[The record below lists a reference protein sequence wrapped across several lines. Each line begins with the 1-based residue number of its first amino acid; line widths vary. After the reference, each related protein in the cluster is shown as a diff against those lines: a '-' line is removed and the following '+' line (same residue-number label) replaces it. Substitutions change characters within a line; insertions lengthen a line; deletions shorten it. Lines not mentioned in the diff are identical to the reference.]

1 MARLLKKIGK
11 ALGKVAKVVLPV
23 IGVVTGI
30 GAIGGIVKGVGAI
43 AGIGGILKGGKK
55 VIDKVGV
62 SAVNLVTG
70 TTQEERIQVR
80 NQKSI
85 TKSITDKI
93 DQVKRLIHAG
103 ATEASARATVG
114 LTESDLNTPA
124 DILLPH
130 SVTLD
135 ESDTGGV
142 VEKAT
147 GTKLTTAGQ
156 GCLVTTLII
165 LSSLVAMSFT
175 IIKLLS

>member
-1 MARLLKKIGK
+1 MAGFFKKIGK

-23 IGVVTGI
+23 VGVATGI
-30 GAIGGIVKGVGAI
+30 GAIAGIAKGVGAI
-43 AGIGGILKGGKK
+43 AGIGGVLKGGKK

-70 TTQEERIQVR
+70 STQEERIQVR
-80 NQKSI
+80 DQKAI
-85 TKSITDKI
+85 TKSLSDKI
-93 DQVKRLIHAG
+93 DQVKRLIKAG
-103 ATEASARATVG
+103 ASIASARATVG
-114 LTESDLNTPA
+114 LTESELSTPA
-124 DILLPH
+124 DILLPY
-130 SVTLD
+130 SITVD
-135 ESDTGGV
+135 ESETGGV

-175 IIKLLS
+175 LIKLLS